1 MRSLRD
7 KPWTR
12 RELLTQAVAGA
23 GALALGKGALEAVRQ
38 GLEIAAGAEP
48 PPETT
53 VLRISYNK
61 PPVPYPLFATCTTAT
76 PLATEFLRQEG
87 FTDVR
92 FVGAT
97 SLMGHWQNVAAGHA
111 DVGATYAAFLIFH
124 HLDKGA
130 PITILG
136 GGHTGCFELFTTDR
150 VRAIRDLKGKT
161 IGIGIEG
168 SVEHI
173 YLSSILAYI
182 GLDPRKDVTWATQ
195 PGSEVA
201 MRLLAEG
208 KIDAYMA
215 FPPFSQEVRAKKIG
229 RVMLNSMM
237 DQPWSQYFCCMPAA
251 NRDFVRRHPVATK
264 RWLRAYLRAAD
275 MCAREPERAARFLV
289 DKGFTK
295 NYDYAVQTFREIGY
309 ERWRDHDP
317 EDTVRFY
324 ALRLREAGM
333 IKSTPQRIIAQ
344 GTDWRFF
351 NEIKRELKGKSS
363 LPGVH
368 THRHGG

>member
-1 MRSLRD
+1 VGAVEAA
-7 KPWTR
+7 R
-12 RELLTQAVAGA
+12 RGVKVA
-23 GALALGKGALEAVRQ
+23 
-38 GLEIAAGAEP
+38 IGAEP
-48 PPETT
+48 PPEITA
-53 VLRISYNK
+53 LRISYNK
-61 PPVPYPLFATCTTAT
+61 PPVPYPVFATCTAAS

-87 FTDVR
+87 FTDVQ

-97 SLMGHWQNVAAGHA
+97 SLMGNWQNVAAGKA
-111 DVGATYAAFLIFH
+111 DVGATYGAFLIFH

-136 GGHTGCFELFTTDR
+136 GGHTGCFELFATDR

-161 IGIGIEG
+161 IGIGVEG

-182 GLDPRKDVTWATQ
+182 GLDPRRDVTWATHS
-195 PGSEVA
+195 GSEVA
-201 MRLLAEG
+201 IRLLAEG

-215 FPPFSQEVRAKKIG
+215 FPPFSQEARAKKIG
-229 RVMLNSMM
+229 HVIVNSMM

-251 NRDFVRRHPVATK
+251 NRDFVRKYPVATK

-275 MCAREPERAARFLV
+275 VSAREPERAANFLV
-289 DKGFTK
+289 NEGFTT
-295 NYDYAVQTFREIGY
+295 NYGYAVQTFREIGY
-309 ERWRDHDP
+309 DRWRDHDP

-333 IKSTPQRIIAQ
+333 IRSTPQRIIAQ
-344 GTDWRFF
+344 GTDWRFLK
-351 NEIKRELKGKSS
+351 EIKRELKGKSS
-363 LPGVH
+363 LPGMH
-368 THRHGG
+368 PHRHGG

>member
-1 MRSLRD
+1 MRSLWD

-12 RELLTQAVAGA
+12 RKLLTQALAGA

-38 GLEIAAGAEP
+38 GLEVAAAAEP

-168 SVEHI
+168 STEHI

-182 GLDPRKDVTWATQ
+182 GLDPRKDVTWVTQ
-195 PGSEVA
+195 PGAEVA

-208 KIDAYMA
+208 KIDAFMA

-229 RVMLNSMM
+229 RVILNSMM

-251 NRDFVRRHPVATK
+251 NRDFVRTHPIATK
-264 RWLRAYLRAAD
+264 RWLRAYLRPPI
-275 MCAREPERAARFLV
+275 CARANRNALPDFLSTKGSRKTMSMPCRHSERLATTSGAIMTPRTQCASTLSAF
-289 DKGFTK
+289 
-295 NYDYAVQTFREIGY
+295 
-309 ERWRDHDP
+309 
-317 EDTVRFY
+317 VR
-324 ALRLREAGM
+324 
-333 IKSTPQRIIAQ
+333 
-344 GTDWRFF
+344 
-351 NEIKRELKGKSS
+351 
-363 LPGVH
+363 PG
-368 THRHGG
+368 